1 MYTIRVDGVL
11 GSLTLRV
18 VPDSKVNV
26 VNAFRMSFF
35 ETILN
40 NYKFNENREKR
51 KNLRKCNYY
60 FPF

>member
-26 VNAFRMSFF
+26 TVV
-35 ETILN
+35 IQ
-40 NYKFNENREKR
+40 
-51 KNLRKCNYY
+51 
-60 FPF
+60 